1 MSVALHLPA
10 LQVALPLIA
19 APLCTLLRRRE
30 APWLPWA
37 FATLVSWVALAI
49 SALLLAHVLDNG
61 VWTYELGGWAA
72 PWGIVY
78 QVDLVNAYMLVIV
91 AGIAAVVTPYARAVV
106 AAEIPADQQHLFYAA
121 WLLCITGLLGI
132 AITGDAFNIFVFLE
146 ISSLSSYVLIAAGES
161 RRGLTASYQY
171 LVMGTIG
178 ATFYLIGVGLIYMMT
193 GTLNLADMAARL
205 PSVADTTPIRAAA
218 GFITVG
224 LMLKSAL
231 LPLHLW
237 LPNAYTYAPSA
248 VSALLAATATKVS
261 IYVLIRFQF
270 LILEPNLGIE
280 GVSVGTVL
288 IPLCVVAF
296 LAGST
301 VAIFQNNVKRLLAYS
316 SVAQIG
322 YILLGVSFQSV
333 NGLTGGIV
341 HLFNH
346 ALIKATLFMVM
357 GAVMLRIGSVHI
369 EDMRGVG
376 RQMPWTMF
384 AFVIGGL
391 SLIGVPLTV
400 GFVSKWYL
408 ILAALETG
416 GYGIAIALL
425 VLLSSL
431 LAVIYVWRVVET
443 AYFKPATRPLD
454 AVREA
459 PLTML
464 APIWLLAAANLYFG
478 VDTRVT
484 VGVAREAARFL
495 LGGGS

>member
-1 MSVALHLPA
+1 M
-10 LQVALPLIA
+10 
-19 APLCTLLRRRE
+19 
-30 APWLPWA
+30 
-37 FATLVSWVALAI
+37 
-49 SALLLAHVLDNG
+49 
-61 VWTYELGGWAA
+61 
-72 PWGIVY
+72 
-78 QVDLVNAYMLVIV
+78 
-91 AGIAAVVTPYARAVV
+91 
-106 AAEIPADQQHLFYAA
+106 
-121 WLLCITGLLGI
+121 
-132 AITGDAFNIFVFLE
+132 
-146 ISSLSSYVLIAAGES
+146 
-161 RRGLTASYQY
+161 
-171 LVMGTIG
+171 
-178 ATFYLIGVGLIYMMT
+178 
-193 GTLNLADMAARL
+193 
-205 PSVADTTPIRAAA
+205 
-218 GFITVG
+218 
-224 LMLKSAL
+224 
-231 LPLHLW
+231 
-237 LPNAYTYAPSA
+237 
-248 VSALLAATATKVS
+248 
-261 IYVLIRFQF
+261 
-270 LILEPNLGIE
+270 
-280 GVSVGTVL
+280 
-288 IPLCVVAF
+288 
-296 LAGST
+296 
-301 VAIFQNNVKRLLAYS
+301 
-316 SVAQIG
+316 
-322 YILLGVSFQSV
+322 
-333 NGLTGGIV
+333 

-495 LGGGS
+495 LGGGA